1 MRQREQSASM
11 DLREPQITSKLW
23 PFPRSEQVPQIS
35 YIFVRVGAKK
45 YLKCLKVPQRN
56 VIGAGW
62 SEGRKES
69 SQRSADQKGQGGGGL
84 LFCKT
89 ATIMNDFQITEG
101 FRYSTRFADQE
112 GQGGGGH
119 AAEG

>member
-1 MRQREQSASM
+1 M
-11 DLREPQITSKLW
+11 PQWTSVNLKL
-23 PFPRSEQVPQIS
+23 PQNYGLSQGRSKFLKYLIYMYV
-35 YIFVRVGAKK
+35 FVRVGAKK